1 MGEEEKTWT
10 ESFKVKGSELVERI
24 DKLIREGN
32 VRRIIVKRGDHTVV
46 GFPLT
51 AGVAAALFAPMLA
64 AAGAVAALVTDCT
77 IVVER
82 HEPPMSKAKEKPKAK
97 PAPKAKPKAKA

>member
-1 MGEEEKTWT
+1 MAGKEKAWT
-10 ESFKVKGSELVERI
+10 ETFKVKGSELVERI

-46 GFPLT
+46 EFPLT
-51 AGVAAALFAPMLA
+51 AGVVAAMFAPMLA

-82 HEPPMSKAKEKPKAK
+82 TEPPMPKAK
-97 PAPKAKPKAKA
+97 PRAKPKPKS